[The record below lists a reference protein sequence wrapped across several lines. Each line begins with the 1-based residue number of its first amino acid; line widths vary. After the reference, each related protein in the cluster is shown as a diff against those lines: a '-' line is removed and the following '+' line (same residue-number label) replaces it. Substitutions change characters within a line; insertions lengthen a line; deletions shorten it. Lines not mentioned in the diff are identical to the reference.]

1 MFPYSR
7 SFLEAFFPVSMTGG
21 STITLWQDPGLQE
34 LTPTL
39 TKSPRF
45 PSTTFNFFLHLNIMA
60 DQPDQPALGP
70 NGQLLDATEIEWHN
84 DPDDPRPIQPA
95 PSGSTGA
102 RSPDFGLGGLL
113 LIHSFGQVS
122 AHVQSEQL
130 QAHG

>member
-1 MFPYSR
+1 MI
-7 SFLEAFFPVSMTGG
+7 GG
-21 STITLWQDPGLQE
+21 STITPWQDPGAHTDLDKKPPLSVHDFQ
-34 LTPTL
+34 LL
-39 TKSPRF
+39 
-45 PSTTFNFFLHLNIMA
+45 PSTTFNFFLHLDIMA

-70 NGQLLDATEIEWHN
+70 NGQLLDATEIEWYN
-84 DPDDPRPIQPA
+84 DPDDPRPIQPT

-113 LIHSFGQVS
+113 LIHFFGQVS